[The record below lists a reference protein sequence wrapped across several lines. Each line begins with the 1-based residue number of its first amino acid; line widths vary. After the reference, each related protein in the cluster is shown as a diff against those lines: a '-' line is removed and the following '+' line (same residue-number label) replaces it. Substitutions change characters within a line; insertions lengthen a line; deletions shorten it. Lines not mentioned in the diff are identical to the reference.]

1 MFELKQN
8 LTNAIL
14 VNLDFGHG
22 DYHGR
27 LHELQQLALSANLII
42 AGIVEGKRAHPDAT
56 TFIGSGKVE
65 EIAQLASN
73 TNATLVVFNHDLS
86 PAQQRNL
93 SVRLKC
99 NVVERTSLI
108 LDIFAQRAKSYEGR
122 LQVELAQLEHLATR
136 LIRGW
141 THLERQKGVLVFVD
155 PVKHS

>member
-1 MFELKQN
+1 MLELKQN

-22 DYHGR
+22 DYHDR
-27 LHELQQLALSANLII
+27 LHELQQLALSADLVI
-42 AGIVEGKRAHPDAT
+42 AGIVEGKRARPDAT

-108 LDIFAQRAKSYEGR
+108 LDIFAQHNAIRTQNLKMILSKKFPSLVNSLPVWQLR
-122 LQVELAQLEHLATR
+122 LHLC
-136 LIRGW
+136 
-141 THLERQKGVLVFVD
+141 
-155 PVKHS
+155 HSP

>member
-1 MFELKQN
+1 MLELKQN

-22 DYHGR
+22 DYHDR
-27 LHELQQLALSANLII
+27 LHELQQLALSADLVI
-42 AGIVEGKRAHPDAT
+42 AGIVEGKRARPDAT

-108 LDIFAQRAKSYEGR
+108 LDIFAQHAKSHEGKV
-122 LQVELAQLEHLATR
+122 QS
-136 LIRGW
+136 
-141 THLERQKGVLVFVD
+141 QKL
-155 PVKHS
+155 